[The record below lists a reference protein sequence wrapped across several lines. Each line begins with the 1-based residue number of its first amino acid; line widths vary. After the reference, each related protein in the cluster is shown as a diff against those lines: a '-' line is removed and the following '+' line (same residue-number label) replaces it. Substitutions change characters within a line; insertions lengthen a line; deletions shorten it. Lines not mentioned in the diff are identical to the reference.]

1 MKKEAKEVKDKKI
14 RVFKTAVQAVWGFE
28 KTFKKYSHSEESGGI
43 WAYARHLS
51 QRERYAAKAVQMEET
66 ILFKVT
72 ANPKITE
79 DLYIEFAG
87 KTYQIASIDRFE
99 FNKTDYTIRAKEVA
113 PPTFDE
119 VEYDEY

>member
-1 MKKEAKEVKDKKI
+1 MRKDAKEVKDKKI
-14 RVFKTAVQAVWGFE
+14 RLFNATVRVVWGFDRVFKT
-28 KTFKKYSHSEESGGI
+28 YCHSEESGGV

-51 QRERYAAKAVQMEET
+51 QRERVASKAVQMEET

-79 DLYIEFAG
+79 DLYIEFMG
-87 KTYQIASIDRFE
+87 KTYAICSIDRFE

-113 PPTFDE
+113 PPAFDE
-119 VEYDEY
+119 VEHDEY